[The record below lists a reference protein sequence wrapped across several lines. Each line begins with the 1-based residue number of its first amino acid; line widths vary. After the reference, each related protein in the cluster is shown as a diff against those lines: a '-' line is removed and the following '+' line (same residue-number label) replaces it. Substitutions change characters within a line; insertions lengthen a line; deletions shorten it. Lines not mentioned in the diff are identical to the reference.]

1 MPRGDRTGRDG
12 TLVNCVAPDGTVRP
26 RLRYLDPSLRPGLGL
41 GRGFRGGRRG
51 RRGR

>member
-1 MPRGDRTGRDG
+1 MPRGDGTGRDG

-26 RLRYLDPSLRPGLGL
+26 RLRYLDPNLRPGLGL
-41 GRGFRGGRRG
+41 GRGYRRGRG